1 MMLNAEQE
9 QRELYA
15 IWHGCFWYLLYC
27 WIQLCAGVSYRIGAV
42 IFLWSFIGR
51 KWLDDVVVASGVNPV
66 LDIGRLGH
74 CRGREDRDVLS
85 LRILRATLG
94 WLASNPSLAS

>member
-27 WIQLCAGVSYRIGAV
+27 WIQLCAGVSYRIRVV
-42 IFLWSFIGR
+42 IFL
-51 KWLDDVVVASGVNPV
+51 WLDDVVVASGVNPV
-66 LDIGRLGH
+66 LDIVRLGH
-74 CRGREDRDVLS
+74 CRGGEDRDVLS

>member
-1 MMLNAEQE
+1 LDSTLC
-9 QRELYA
+9 RR
-15 IWHGCFWYLLYC
+15 
-27 WIQLCAGVSYRIGAV
+27 QLSNQSRD
-42 IFLWSFIGR
+42 LSLEFIGR

-85 LRILRATLG
+85 LRICAQHSG
-94 WLASNPSLAS
+94 LAIHPSLAS